1 MFAINES
8 LNFWEVIN
16 VMLTNQERTFGRST
30 GQQSV
35 LSRDDKGGVE
45 PGSTAVFW
53 HSRAVSL
60 PDPCASGLP
69 LCQNSGLIGTKETVF
84 GVNVY

>member
-1 MFAINES
+1 
-8 LNFWEVIN
+8 
-16 VMLTNQERTFGRST
+16 MLTNHERALGRLT
-30 GQQSV
+30 GQLCV
-35 LSRDDKGGVE
+35 LSRDDKAGVE

-53 HSRAVSL
+53 HSGAVSL

-69 LCQNSGLIGTKETVF
+69 LCQNSGLVGTKEAVF